1 MELFDNKL
9 YTLYNCTVMLMCL
22 CDEIFRVCLPSHHTE
37 FYRISD
43 TLIIVVPTFNTCWV
57 SASDVLL
64 DTVELSWN
72 MTSL

>member
-1 MELFDNKL
+1 MHYIIVLS
-9 YTLYNCTVMLMCL
+9 CL
-22 CDEIFRVCLPSHHTE
+22 CAYVMKYSEFVCHHITE

-43 TLIIVVPTFNTCWV
+43 TLIVVVPTFNTCWV